1 MLSRVIHLEM
11 NFYAPQDPQK
21 LKKEREKARELRK
34 SAWWNQKLQEGICYY
49 CEGKFSRKNLTMD
62 HKVPL
67 ARGGTSSK
75 NNIVCCCKDCNSKK
89 QSQNSVDFISF

>member
-1 MLSRVIHLEM
+1 M
-11 NFYAPQDPQK
+11 NFYAPQDPKK

-34 SAWWNQKLQEGICYY
+34 SAWWKQKLQAGVCYY
-49 CEGKFSRKNLTMD
+49 CEETFSRENLTMD

-75 NNIVCCCKDCNSKK
+75 NNIVCCCKGCNTKK
-89 QSQNSVDFISF
+89 QSQTSIDFISS

>member
-1 MLSRVIHLEM
+1 M
-11 NFYAPQDPQK
+11 NFYVPQDPK
-21 LKKEREKARELRK
+21 HLKREREKARELK
-34 SAWWNQKLQEGICYY
+34 KTAWWNQKLQAGVCYY
-49 CEGKFSRKNLTMD
+49 CDQRFQKDDLTMD

-89 QSQNSVDFISF
+89 QSMNSVDFISQ